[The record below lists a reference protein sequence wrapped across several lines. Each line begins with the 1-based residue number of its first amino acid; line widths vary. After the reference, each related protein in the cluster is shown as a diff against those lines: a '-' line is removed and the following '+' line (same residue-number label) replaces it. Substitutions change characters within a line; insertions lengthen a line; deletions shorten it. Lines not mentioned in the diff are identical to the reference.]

1 MTSSA
6 TTHSGKTTSSQRSYH
21 MNTKCTEAD
30 GHTEPLPAFSSLL
43 VDLGIF
49 FSDVSDLVDFLSSV
63 LWPLTSPW
71 PLSSVPGVVALCRSG
86 EGGYWPGEQGDWA
99 RLLFDLTLNTNT
111 TTSGHLDSNPGEVCR
126 CYLCVCVLYRLGVAG
141 PLLLALKEELRA
153 GVFGDSPCKSHS
165 QIITHIMNKESTMKT
180 SCLYHLFHVQR

>member
-1 MTSSA
+1 MWKWNLFQ
-6 TTHSGKTTSSQRSYH
+6 SGEF
-21 MNTKCTEAD
+21 KCNHTERKDDFFTEKLSHEYKMSEAD
-30 GHTEPLPAFSSLL
+30 GHTVPLPAFSSLL

-111 TTSGHLDSNPGEVCR
+111 ATSGHLDSNPSEVCR
-126 CYLCVCVLYRLGVAG
+126 CYLCVCVFCTVLVWRGLCCWPWKKSCG
-141 PLLLALKEELRA
+141 P
-153 GVFGDSPCKSHS
+153 VCS
-165 QIITHIMNKESTMKT
+165 ESLPASNIHK
-180 SCLYHLFHVQR
+180 